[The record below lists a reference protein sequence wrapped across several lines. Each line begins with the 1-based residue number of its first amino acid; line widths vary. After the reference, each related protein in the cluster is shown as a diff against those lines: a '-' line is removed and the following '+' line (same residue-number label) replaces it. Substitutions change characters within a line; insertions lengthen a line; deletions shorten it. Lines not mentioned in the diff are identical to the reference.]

1 MKHKNWKKRLA
12 IASLTLLPALAGF
25 ATEAAAYGAL
35 VVYGDSLSDNGN
47 LHAASGQPGAP
58 YYAGRRSDG
67 PVAVEGLAAAL
78 GVPLIDFAWIGATT
92 GVGNY
97 ADAGSVTGLG
107 THGLPGMATVYDATR
122 AGLGPLIALDSLFMV
137 WAGPNDLLAPAPGD
151 TPFDTVQRAVNNEL
165 ALIASLQALGVQHIL
180 APGMPDLGLT
190 PYFRSLG
197 PVEAAAGSLLTD
209 VFNLQLLAG
218 LPPDV
223 LFFDTAALLRSVVAA
238 PGYYGFDNVDDPCFM
253 VTSSSTS
260 LCANPQDYLFFD
272 EFHPSAATHA
282 LLARRFQSLVPE
294 PASLMLTGLALASL
308 AFSRRRRAVICIG

>member
-1 MKHKNWKKRLA
+1 MKHTHWKKRLA

-47 LHAASGQPGAP
+47 LFAATTALGSPYPGAP
-58 YYAGRRSDG
+58 YHDGRRSNG
-67 PVAVEGLAAAL
+67 PVAVEGLAADL

-97 ADAGSVTGLG
+97 ADAGSVTSLG
-107 THGLPGMATVYDATR
+107 AYGLPGMTTVYNATQPLL
-122 AGLGPLIALDSLFMV
+122 APYVAEGLFVV

-151 TPFDTVQRAVNNEL
+151 TPFETVQRAVANEL
-165 ALIASLQALGVQHIL
+165 ALIASLQALGVTHIL

-197 PVEAAAGSLLTD
+197 PVAAAQGSLLTD
-209 VFNLQLLAG
+209 GFNALLLAG

-223 LFFDTAALLRSVVAA
+223 LYFDTAALLRAVVAE
-238 PGYYGFDNVDDPCFM
+238 PGYFGFDNVRDPCF
-253 VTSSSTS
+253 TGAS
-260 LCANPQDYLFFD
+260 LCGDPQDYLFFD
-272 EFHPSAATHA
+272 DFHPSAATHA
-282 LLARRFQSLVPE
+282 LLADRFLAVVPE
-294 PASLMLTGLALASL
+294 PASLMLTGLALAGL
-308 AFSRRRRAVICIG
+308 ALVRRKAGACLA